1 MQHSVNENFDIEVDL
16 DDNTYY
22 VSGKYRG
29 KVYYS
34 PGSMYKSNGDPGD
47 PPEYDSELEYF
58 EVTSCT
64 MNESEE
70 KLNVT
75 EGSDLYNAIE
85 ARIYE
90 LLDDVEIE

>member
-1 MQHSVNENFDIEVDL
+1 MQYRVNENFDIEVDL
-16 DDNTYY
+16 DGDIYY
-22 VSGKYRG
+22 VSGEYQG
-29 KVYYS
+29 IVYYS
-34 PGSMYKSNGDPGD
+34 PGSMYRSNGDPGD
-47 PPEYDSELEYF
+47 PPEYDSELTYF

-70 KLNVT
+70 ELNVI

-85 ARIYE
+85 AKLYE

>member
-22 VSGKYRG
+22 VSGNYRG
-29 KVYYS
+29 TISYS
-34 PGSMYKSNGDPGD
+34 PGRMYSSNGDPGD
-47 PPEYDSELEYF
+47 PPEYDSELTYF
-58 EVTSCT
+58 EITSCT

-70 KLNVT
+70 KLSVI
-75 EGSDLYNAIE
+75 EGSDLYKAIE
-85 ARIYE
+85 ARLYE

>member
-1 MQHSVNENFDIEVDL
+1 MQYSVNENFDIEVDL
-16 DDNTYY
+16 GDNIYY

-29 KVYYS
+29 TVYYS
-34 PGSMYKSNGDPGD
+34 PGSMYRSNGDPGD

-64 MNESEE
+64 MNGSEE
-70 KLNVT
+70 ELNII
-75 EGSDLYNAIE
+75 EGSDLYDAIE
-85 ARIYE
+85 EKLYE

>member
-16 DDNTYY
+16 GNAIYY
-22 VSGKYRG
+22 VSGEYRG
-29 KVYYS
+29 TVYYS
-34 PGSMYKSNGDPGD
+34 PGSTYKSNGDPGD

-70 KLNVT
+70 RLNVP
-75 EGSDLYNAIE
+75 EGSDLYYAIE
-85 ARIYE
+85 ARLCE

>member
-22 VSGKYRG
+22 VSGNYRG
-29 KVYYS
+29 TISYS
-34 PGSMYKSNGDPGD
+34 PGRMYSSNGDPGD
-47 PPEYDSELEYF
+47 PPEYDSELTYF
-58 EVTSCT
+58 EITSCT

-70 KLNVT
+70 KLSVI

-85 ARIYE
+85 AKLYE

>member
-16 DDNTYY
+16 GDNIYY

-29 KVYYS
+29 TVYYS
-34 PGSMYKSNGDPGD
+34 PGSMYRSNGDPGD
-47 PPEYDSELEYF
+47 PPEYDSKLEYF

-64 MNESEE
+64 MNGSEEELNIIEDSDLYDAIEE
-70 KLNVT
+70 KL
-75 EGSDLYNAIE
+75 
-85 ARIYE
+85 YE

>member
-22 VSGKYRG
+22 VSGNYRG
-29 KVYYS
+29 TVHYS
-34 PGSMYKSNGDPGD
+34 PGRMYSSNGDPGD

-75 EGSDLYNAIE
+75 EGSDLYYAIE
-85 ARIYE
+85 ARLCE